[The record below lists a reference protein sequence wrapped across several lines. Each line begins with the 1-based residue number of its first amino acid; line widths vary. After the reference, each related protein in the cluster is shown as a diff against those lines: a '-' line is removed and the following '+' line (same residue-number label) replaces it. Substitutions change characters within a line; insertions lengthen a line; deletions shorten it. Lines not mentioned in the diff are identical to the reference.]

1 MTSLWEFHHL
11 LFSGAWLT
19 VELAVA
25 SIAWG
30 TMLGIV
36 IGGFLLARA
45 RPLRWF
51 GRIYSDVVRG
61 IPSLVLLFA
70 IYYGSTAFGKGLNP
84 VTASVTA
91 LGLFCAAQVGEN
103 IRGAVSSVPSLTVDA
118 ARMLGLGAVGRIRY
132 VVVPLAIGRILP
144 SWVNTAVEILKGTSL
159 ASLIGAQE
167 FLFELQNGAGVTFT
181 PVPFYLAGGAV
192 YLVAGVLLSSLSRSL
207 ERRFRFNEY

>member
-1 MTSLWEFHHL
+1 MTSLWQFHRL
-11 LFSGAWLT
+11 LLSGAWLT
-19 VELAVA
+19 VVLAAA

-30 TMLGIV
+30 TALGV
-36 IGGFLLARA
+36 VLGSALLTQARI
-45 RPLRWF
+45 PRWL
-51 GRIYSDVVRG
+51 GRIYTDLVRG

-84 VTASVTA
+84 VAASIVA

-103 IRGAVSSVPSLTVDA
+103 IRGAVSSVPPLTIDA
-118 ARMLGLGAVGRIRY
+118 ARMLGLGAGDRIRY
-132 VVVPLAIGRILP
+132 VIVPLAIGRILP

-207 ERRFRFNEY
+207 ERRFRFYEY

>member
-1 MTSLWEFHHL
+1 MSSLWQFRHL
-11 LFSGAWLT
+11 LLEGALLT
-19 VELAVA
+19 VELAAV
-25 SIAWG
+25 SIALG
-30 TMLGIV
+30 TVLGV
-36 IGGFLLARA
+36 LVGGSLLARV
-45 RPLRWF
+45 PSLRWG
-51 GRIYSDVVRG
+51 GRIYTDVVRG

-84 VTASVTA
+84 IAASICA

-132 VVVPLAIGRILP
+132 VIVPLAIGRILP

-181 PVPFYLAGGAV
+181 PVPFYLAGGAM
-192 YLVAGVLLSSLSRSL
+192 YLIAGVLLSSLSRSL
-207 ERRFRFNEY
+207 ERRFRFYEY